1 MDIRSLRIGDI
12 VTTDGT
18 PANTKKGEYYEVINI
33 ISDEWWNDEKENIK
47 HIGWV
52 SIKPI
57 TDRNEYVGGAWVDY
71 LQPVPIT
78 DELLKSLNAEFILRN
93 NGGRVYMIG
102 FCSIQKIINADYYT
116 FTAEAGRWKI
126 RTSKHI
132 KYLHELQHEIFDAG
146 VELKIKL

>member
-47 HIGWV
+47 HSGCV

-57 TDRNEYVGGAWVDY
+57 TDRSQCIVTGK
-71 LQPVPIT
+71 QI
-78 DELLKSLNAEFILRN
+78 
-93 NGGRVYMIG
+93 GRAHV
-102 FCSIQKIINADYYT
+102 
-116 FTAEAGRWKI
+116 
-126 RTSKHI
+126 
-132 KYLHELQHEIFDAG
+132 
-146 VELKIKL
+146 